1 MHISTLQFL
10 FLLREFEVKE
20 TQKVETLALQQ
31 THNKLRFK
39 KKLKEKEHVV
49 VAASWRKIKTLLR
62 RIRRKEEEEEAAKQF
77 WHLSKSRNTFFF
89 SKTLTVE
96 TG

>member
-1 MHISTLQFL
+1 M
-10 FLLREFEVKE
+10 
-20 TQKVETLALQQ
+20 ETLALQQ

-39 KKLKEKEHVV
+39 KKKKKKEEKEHVV

-62 RIRRKEEEEEAAKQF
+62 RVRRKEEEEAAKQF
-77 WHLSKSRNTFFF
+77 WHLSKSRNTFVVFFVF